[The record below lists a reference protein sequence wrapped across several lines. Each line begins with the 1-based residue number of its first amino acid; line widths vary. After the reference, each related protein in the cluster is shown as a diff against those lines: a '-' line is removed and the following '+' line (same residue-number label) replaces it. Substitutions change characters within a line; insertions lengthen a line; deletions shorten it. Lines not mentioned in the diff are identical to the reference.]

1 MFLRSGALFAAAGGK
16 VVGAKGLGRCGWGMF
31 FGGGRAAV
39 EGVGIV
45 VRAGMPGYAPE
56 DTARRKN

>member
-1 MFLRSGALFAAAGGK
+1 MFLRSGALFVTVGGK
-16 VVGAKGLGRCGWGMF
+16 VVAPKGLGRCGWGMF
-31 FGGGRAAV
+31 FEGGRAAV

-45 VRAGMPGYAPE
+45 VRTCMLGYAQE